1 MLDCVYWGGCIGGGR
16 EGGRECNN
24 LALQLDFLFVLD
36 LPINQP
42 STPLAHTQPNST
54 PQE

>member
-1 MLDCVYWGGCIGGGR
+1 VVLG

-36 LPINQP
+36 LPINQQA
-42 STPLAHTQPNST
+42 TPLPTPTQLNS
-54 PQE
+54 QRVKKG